1 MIGFLTCTKSN
12 IFRMH
17 GKHDVTESDYKVILI
32 DGVLRFE
39 ENSISKYIEKFLKNV
54 LEHDQSL
61 YKYKVR

>member
-1 MIGFLTCTKSN
+1 
-12 IFRMH
+12 MH

-61 YKYKVR
+61 YMYKVR